1 MKSSLIYPAEHEIR
15 WYCTDAGTTNLV
27 PTATI
32 PTGGKEQPPRAR
44 TGRGVA
50 VSNPVLVYNTQYAKW
65 SVNDAPAIGYATTL
79 WQNKPALLATT
90 SNVWTTST
98 DWTDGELMVWETPWI
113 KVNMLQDFGRI
124 FKATFLGRYLSSW
137 DDTSGSVEAGD
148 LNITCSYDY
157 EEDGDTDTH
166 RFRAN
171 QHFGASKGERL
182 QFSIRPDRPKCQAI
196 KFRIEEIATTAI
208 EQSEPTYATGR
219 GISLLSV
226 DIHYGIKGGSSK
238 LSAGRKL

>member
-1 MKSSLIYPAEHEIR
+1 
-15 WYCTDAGTTNLV
+15 
-27 PTATI
+27 
-32 PTGGKEQPPRAR
+32 
-44 TGRGVA
+44 VA

-65 SVNDAPAIGYATTL
+65 TVNDAPAVGYAATL
-79 WQNKPALLATT
+79 YDGKPALMDSSFDLWTT
-90 SNVWTTST
+90 GTDWTTS
-98 DWTDGELMVWETPWI
+98 DNMVWETPWI

-124 FKATFLGRYLSSW
+124 FKATFLGKYLSSW

-148 LNITCSYDY
+148 LNIICSYDY

-171 QHFGASKGERL
+171 THFGASQGERL

-196 KFRIEEIATTAI
+196 KFRIEETATTAI

-226 DIHYGIKGGSSK
+226 DIHYGIKGGSSRI
-238 LSAGRKL
+238 SALRKL